1 MGKKIEDFSVEVFD
15 EADLA
20 SAFEMGYINN
30 ALENHK
36 KKVSPE
42 SHPDFD
48 GKSCI
53 DCDSEIPKGRLK
65 MFRIRCVTCQEILE
79 KKNRVYAGRK

>member
-1 MGKKIEDFSVEVFD
+1 MGKKIVDFSVEVFD
-15 EADLA
+15 EADMA
-20 SAFEMGYINN
+20 SALEMEYINN

-36 KKVSPE
+36 EKVKPE

-48 GKSCI
+48 GKRCI
-53 DCDSEIPKGRLK
+53 DCDAEIPKIRLE

-79 KKNRVYAGRK
+79 KKSKVYAGRR